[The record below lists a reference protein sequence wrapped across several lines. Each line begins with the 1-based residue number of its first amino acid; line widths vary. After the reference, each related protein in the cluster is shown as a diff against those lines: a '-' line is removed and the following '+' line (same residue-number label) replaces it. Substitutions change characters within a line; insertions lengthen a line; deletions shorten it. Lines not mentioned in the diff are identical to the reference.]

1 MSAAS
6 DYLEQ
11 AVLKAITGQA
21 AFPSPGFT
29 YIALHTS
36 APSEADGLPTEVQ
49 TAVWPAYAR
58 VKVEGAGAIGSG
70 WSAPATNGVLKE
82 TKNLNSIT
90 FAGNNGGST
99 VQVTHWSMWD
109 AATGGNM
116 LVLRD
121 LVVPVNITPGDIF
134 VFDVNA
140 LTLTAS

>member
-6 DYLEQ
+6 DHLEL
-11 AVLKAITGQA
+11 AVLSAITGQA
-21 AFPSPGFT
+21 AFPAPGFT
-29 YIALHTS
+29 YIALHTA

-58 VKVEGAGAIGSG
+58 VKAEGAGAIGSG
-70 WSAPATNGVLKE
+70 WTTPTPNGTLYE
-82 TKNLNSIT
+82 TKNTNSIT

-99 VQVTHWSMWD
+99 VRVTHWSMWD
-109 AATGGNM
+109 AAIGGNM
-116 LVLRD
+116 KVLRD
-121 LVVPVNITPGDIF
+121 LVVPVDITPGDIF